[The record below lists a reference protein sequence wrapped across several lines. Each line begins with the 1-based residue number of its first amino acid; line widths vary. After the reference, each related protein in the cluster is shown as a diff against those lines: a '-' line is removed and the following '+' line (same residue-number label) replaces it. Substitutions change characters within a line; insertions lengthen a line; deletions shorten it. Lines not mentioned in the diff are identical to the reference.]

1 MVDPA
6 LTPTGPSE
14 SHYEE
19 LEKRQW
25 EKIDNF
31 IEKLDD
37 FIQGAKQTNRDLDDL
52 DYKVR
57 ELQIKIRSV
66 ST

>member
-1 MVDPA
+1 VVDPA

-25 EKIDNF
+25 EK
-31 IEKLDD
+31 LDD
-37 FIQGAKQTNRDLDDL
+37 FIQGAKQIRR
-52 DYKVR
+52 Y
-57 ELQIKIRSV
+57 QIC
-66 ST
+66 